1 MIGYVLVGV
10 LALMVLRLPIEKL
23 LLSGAITGVV
33 IGIAPGGGRDNRW
46 NRLRVLPVRL
56 CSGPVRGHIWAY
68 HRRRSDLHAGEGR
81 VAKAGEWPTVIMVP
95 MSTAAAL
102 PRVEGQHRNKALA
115 AARRARAVEL
125 VTQGMTYQQ
134 VADELGYA
142 NRGTVYRIVHQ
153 TLARDTT
160 EAVGTL
166 QELEVARLDA
176 LQAALWDQAMDGD
189 VAAARTA
196 MRIVIARCRLLGL
209 HDLTP
214 PERFVP
220 RTVFLTAEDRAALG
234 L

>member
-1 MIGYVLVGV
+1 
-10 LALMVLRLPIEKL
+10 MVFM
-23 LLSGAITGVV
+23 S
-33 IGIAPGGGRDNRW
+33 IAA
-46 NRLRVLPVRL
+46 V
-56 CSGPVRGHIWAY
+56 
-68 HRRRSDLHAGEGR
+68 
-81 VAKAGEWPTVIMVP
+81 
-95 MSTAAAL
+95 L
-102 PRVEGQHRNKALA
+102 PRVEGQHQNKALA

-142 NRGTVYRIVHQ
+142 NRGTVYRIVHHA
-153 TLARDTT
+153 LARDTT

-176 LQAALWDQAMDGD
+176 LQAALWDRAVEGD

-196 MRIVIARCRLLGL
+196 MRIIIARCRLLGL
-209 HDLTP
+209 YDLTP

-220 RTVFLTAEDRAALG
+220 RTVVLTADERAALG